1 MKYMKKKV
9 DLLVMGFKRSQV
21 QYLAILELTDLL
33 RILCINTVPQQLYY
47 LQSKKAQ
54 ALAHLVDQL
63 DYNDHS
69 VEHSY
74 FQILKSI
81 HK

>member
-47 LQSKKAQ
+47 LRARR
-54 ALAHLVDQL
+54 
-63 DYNDHS
+63 
-69 VEHSY
+69 
-74 FQILKSI
+74 LKPWHIWWTNWIIMTTRWSTPI
-81 HK
+81 FKY

>member
-9 DLLVMGFKRSQV
+9 DLLVMGFKQPSTVSGNLGTYRFAKNIVYKYCSSTT
-21 QYLAILELTDLL
+21 IL
-33 RILCINTVPQQLYY
+33 P
-47 LQSKKAQ
+47 QSKKAQ